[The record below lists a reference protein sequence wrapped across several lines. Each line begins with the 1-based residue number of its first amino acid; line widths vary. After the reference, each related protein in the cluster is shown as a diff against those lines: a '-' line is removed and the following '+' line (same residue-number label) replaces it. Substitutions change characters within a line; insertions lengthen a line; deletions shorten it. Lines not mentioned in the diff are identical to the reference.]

1 MSVKLRGGLAV
12 VQDPAEAAFP
22 DMPERAWHYAGAEY
36 VLPTS
41 GIERLLKETVK
52 GSGNGQGTKMQRSSS
67 EEQLPSAPPA
77 KALTIE
83 LQHADIENPPV
94 KEQLGMPSVYACPDC
109 HGVLWEVKE
118 GKLLRFRCRVGH
130 SYTAETLNVA
140 MSKATEDVLW
150 ASMRALEEKADLLH
164 RMASRSERRAAE
176 RFEEQAETSEK
187 HAAGI
192 REMLAQNETLA
203 VAASE

>member
-1 MSVKLRGGLAV
+1 
-12 VQDPAEAAFP
+12 
-22 DMPERAWHYAGAEY
+22 
-36 VLPTS
+36 
-41 GIERLLKETVK
+41 
-52 GSGNGQGTKMQRSSS
+52 
-67 EEQLPSAPPA
+67 
-77 KALTIE
+77 

-118 GKLLRFRCRVGH
+118 GKLLRYRCRVGH

-140 MSKATEDVLW
+140 MSKATEDALW